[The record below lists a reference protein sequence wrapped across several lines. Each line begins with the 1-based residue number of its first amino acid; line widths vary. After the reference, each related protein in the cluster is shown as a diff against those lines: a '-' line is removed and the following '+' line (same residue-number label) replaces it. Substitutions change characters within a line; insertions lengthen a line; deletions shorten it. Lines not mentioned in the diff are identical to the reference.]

1 MMELYMAYADYKDL
15 IVLTEELF
23 RTIAQDVLGNPV
35 VKYGDQEFDFG
46 KPFAKLTMKE
56 AICKYRPETNMADLD
71 DMDKAVAIA
80 KS

>member
-35 VKYGDQEFDFG
+35 CE
-46 KPFAKLTMKE
+46 
-56 AICKYRPETNMADLD
+56 IR
-71 DMDKAVAIA
+71 
-80 KS
+80 